1 MKLKK
6 VIKWTAIAVGSI
18 VVLGAIIVTFS
29 PKPISL
35 FVRSSFEGGNE
46 VAAKDFNEVTKNVK
60 VERNIDYGSS
70 KPDDTL
76 DIIWAKEKAPTIFW
90 THGGA
95 FVGGDK
101 QDVEKYASYLAAQ
114 GYNVV
119 NLNYARPPE
128 EKYPTPL
135 KQMEEAYTFIQKN
148 KEKYRLN
155 LDRVYFAGD
164 SAGAQLASQFVA
176 IQMNEDFSPS
186 ANVDRVVPEETIKG
200 AILLCGPYD
209 LKEVAEKSP
218 SALNRFLFERVGWA
232 YMGDRDWKE
241 LKQIQEAS
249 LLTNPPAK
257 FVPSF
262 ITDGNTAS
270 FESQG
275 KRLAEQ
281 LKNNNDVTEV
291 FYPLEDGE
299 LGHEYQF
306 EMNKEASK
314 NTFDKL
320 IDFLK
325 KTQ

>member
-6 VIKWTAIAVGSI
+6 IIKWTAIAVGSI
-18 VVLGAIIVTFS
+18 IVLGAIVVTFS

-46 VAAKDFNEVTKNVK
+46 VAAEDFDEVTKNVK
-60 VERNIDYGSS
+60 IERDIDYGSS

-76 DIIWAKEKAPTIFW
+76 DIIWAKESAPTIFW

-101 QDVEKYASYLAAQ
+101 QDVEKYASYLAAK

-135 KQMEEAYTFIQKN
+135 KQIEEAYTYIQKN
-148 KEKYRLN
+148 KDKYRLN

-186 ANVDRVVPEETIKG
+186 ANVDRVVPEKTIKG

-281 LKNNNDVTEV
+281 LKQNNDVTEV

-306 EMNKEASK
+306 EMDKDASK
-314 NTFDKL
+314 ETFSKL
-320 IDFLK
+320 VDFLES
-325 KTQ
+325 TE

>member
-1 MKLKK
+1 M
-6 VIKWTAIAVGSI
+6 
-18 VVLGAIIVTFS
+18 
-29 PKPISL
+29 
-35 FVRSSFEGGNE
+35 
-46 VAAKDFNEVTKNVK
+46 AAKDFNEVTKNVK